1 MNRFKELVVW
11 QKAIELAAEVYQ
23 LTKSFPSDERYGIVS
38 QMNRCSIS
46 IPSNI
51 AEGSGRN
58 SKKEFLHFLG
68 IASGSASELETQL
81 IISKKLKFGDII
93 QINALIDK
101 ITSIQNMLFRLKN
114 TLK

>member
-1 MNRFKELVVW
+1 MNRFKELLVW